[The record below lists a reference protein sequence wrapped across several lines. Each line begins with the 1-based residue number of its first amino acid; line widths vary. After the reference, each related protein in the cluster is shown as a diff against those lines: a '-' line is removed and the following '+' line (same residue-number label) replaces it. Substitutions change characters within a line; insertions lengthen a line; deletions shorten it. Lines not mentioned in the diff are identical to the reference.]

1 MDVLTIVGLFVGMSC
16 ILLGQTLE
24 GGHVGSIIQLTAAI
38 IVLGGTAGA
47 ILTQFPMADLRRAL
61 VQTRRIFTSTN
72 QALEPLIEKLVN
84 LGRKSR
90 REGLLVLEEEA
101 LQTPDTFLRQALL
114 ALVDGGDPAALRGT
128 LTQIIDNEEEYQECG
143 PQMFEAA
150 GGYAPTLGILGAVLG
165 LIHVMENLSDPSKLG
180 SGIAVAFVAT
190 VYGVGSANMIFLPFA
205 SKLRMKTR
213 QDSVRK
219 ELILEAACGIQEG
232 LNPQIME
239 RVEPELRGV
248 TRDGSSPTRTSSR

>member
-1 MDVLTIVGLFVGMSC
+1 MDILTIVGLFVGMTC

-24 GGHVGSIIQLTAAI
+24 GGHVGSILQLTAAI

-47 ILTQFPMADLRRAL
+47 ILTQFPLQDLRRAL
-61 VQTRRIFTSTN
+61 IQTRGVFTSN
-72 QALEPLIEKLVN
+72 VEPLEPIIEKLVN

-101 LQTPDTFLRQALL
+101 LQTKDPFLREALL
-114 ALVDGGDPAALRGT
+114 SLMDGGDPGTLRGT
-128 LTQIIDNEEEYQECG
+128 LSQMIDNDEEYLECG
-143 PQMFEAA
+143 PRMFDAA

-165 LIHVMENLSDPSKLG
+165 LIHVMENLTDPSKLG

-190 VYGVGSANMIFLPFA
+190 VYGVGSANLMFLPFA

-213 QDSVRK
+213 LDSRRK
-219 ELILEAACGIQEG
+219 ELILEAACSIQDG
-232 LNPQIME
+232 LNPQVME
-239 RVEPELRGV
+239 KRLR
-248 TRDGSSPTRTSSR
+248 TFLDYDSQKAD

>member
-239 RVEPELRGV
+239 KRLRSFLDEDTQKG
-248 TRDGSSPTRTSSR
+248 D

>member
-1 MDVLTIVGLFVGMSC
+1 MDVLTVVGLFIGITC

-24 GGHVGSIIQLTAAI
+24 GGHLGSIFQFTAAI

-47 ILTQFPMADLRRAL
+47 ILTQFPLSDLRRAL
-61 VQTRRIFTSTN
+61 VQTQRIFTSGDE
-72 QALEPLIEKLVN
+72 ALEPLIRKLVA

-101 LQTPDTFLRQALL
+101 LRTREPFLRESLMALI
-114 ALVDGGDPAALRGT
+114 DGGDPTTLRAT
-128 LTQIIDNEEEYQECG
+128 LEQVIENEEEYLECG
-143 PQMFEAA
+143 PRMFEAA

-180 SGIAVAFVAT
+180 PGIAVAFVST
-190 VYGVGSANMIFLPFA
+190 VYGVGTANLIFLPFA

-213 QDSVRK
+213 HDSLRK
-219 ELILEAACGIQEG
+219 EMILEAVCSIQEG

-239 RVEPELRGV
+239 KRLR
-248 TRDGSSPTRTSSR
+248 TFLDEAAQKEK

>member
-1 MDVLTIVGLFVGMSC
+1 MDVLTIVGLFVGMTC

-24 GGHVGSIIQLTAAI
+24 GGHVGSLLQLTAAI

-47 ILTQFPMADLRRAL
+47 ILTQFPFQDLRRAFI
-61 VQTRRIFTSTN
+61 QTGGIFTSN
-72 QALEPLIEKLVN
+72 VEPLEPLIDRLVE

-101 LQTPDTFLRQALL
+101 LGTKDPFLREALL
-114 ALVDGGDPAALRGT
+114 SLIDGGDPGTLRGT
-128 LTQIIDNEEEYQECG
+128 LSQVIDNDEDYQECG
-143 PQMFEAA
+143 PRMFEAA

-190 VYGVGSANMIFLPFA
+190 VYGVGTANLIFLPFA

-213 QDSVRK
+213 LDSRRK
-219 ELILEAACGIQEG
+219 ELILEATCSIQEG

-239 RVEPELRGV
+239 KRLRAFL
-248 TRDGSSPTRTSSR
+248 DHDSKKAD

>member
-1 MDVLTIVGLFVGMSC
+1 MDILTIVGLFVGMTC

-24 GGHVGSIIQLTAAI
+24 GGHVGSLLQLTAAI

-47 ILTQFPMADLRRAL
+47 ILTQFPFQDLRRAII
-61 VQTRRIFTSTN
+61 QTRGIFTSN
-72 QALEPLIEKLVN
+72 VEPLEPIIDKLVD

-101 LQTPDTFLRQALL
+101 LRTNEPFLREALL
-114 ALVDGGDPAALRGT
+114 SLIDGGDPATLRGT
-128 LTQIIDNEEEYQECG
+128 LSQMIDNDEEYLECG
-143 PQMFEAA
+143 PRMFDAA

-190 VYGVGSANMIFLPFA
+190 VYGVGTANLIFLPFA

-213 QDSVRK
+213 LDSRRK
-219 ELILEAACGIQEG
+219 ELILEAACSIQEG

-239 RVEPELRGV
+239 KRLRTFLDSDSQKAG
-248 TRDGSSPTRTSSR
+248 